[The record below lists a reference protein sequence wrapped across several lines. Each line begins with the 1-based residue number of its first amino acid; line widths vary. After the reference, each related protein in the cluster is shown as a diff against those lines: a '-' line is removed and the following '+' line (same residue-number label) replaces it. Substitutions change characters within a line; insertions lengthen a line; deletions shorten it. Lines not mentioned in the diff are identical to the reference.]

1 MSLTLVQHFFTALW
15 GIVIILYLIVRSN
28 AASLIEW
35 LIPFLL
41 CGVDSTAL
49 WSFLADWQVSWL
61 SNTTASSL
69 DALFLNVT
77 IVVHGISLVKLS
89 CVGHCSKTS
98 RAIFARSCHGEVFAQ
113 MCITC
118 PVRSRQKIIA
128 SSTWQSWDWC
138 SNRLG
143 KVGADR
149 SMSIPL
155 ISIVRCYLK
164 RYGLTRCNL
173 LKSMTVIRYE
183 RENLQWGVESWRSFM
198 F

>member
-1 MSLTLVQHFFTALW
+1 MCLTLIQHFFTALR

-28 AASLIEW
+28 TASLIEW
-35 LIPFLL
+35 LIPLLL

-61 SNTTASSL
+61 SNTTAPS
-69 DALFLNVT
+69 ALFLNVT

-98 RAIFARSCHGEVFAQ
+98 RAILARGRYCEVFAQ

-118 PVRSRQKIIA
+118 PVRSRHKIIA
-128 SSTWQSWDWC
+128 TSTWQSWHWC

-164 RYGLTRCNL
+164 RCGLTRCNL
-173 LKSMTVIRYE
+173 LKSMTVIRYQ
-183 RENLQWGVESWRSFM
+183 RENLRWGVESWKSFM